1 MSFCELLEFTFDS
14 VIRIPIPDWFQL
26 VIAFVTYLFAFELL
40 RISTITT
47 YLAGLQHTLVTS
59 DIPRTVWSPALHQT
73 IRGFTRDE
81 VALFPERRHIKIPF
95 TRSMIKAAYD
105 RILLKISYPNSIIT
119 LANHAALC
127 MGLMFLFRKS
137 EFLTG
142 VDKKVKRTNNLTV
155 TLLAKN
161 CQLWYDDNSS
171 FKASEG
177 CLFPSL
183 PPVYLSIYLEATKN
197 DQFGKG
203 AQRFFPADP
212 SNPDCMV
219 LIVFKYLRV
228 ADLRDDDPIFSGPH
242 FTVSDAML
250 ASLLRSTCLQLGI
263 RADLCSLHSLRVG
276 GLVTLFAAD
285 VPDSLK
291 QLAGRWKSPTSF
303 VVYAR
308 ATMAQ
313 FGQIAQALNNPSLVT
328 AEHIKQFY
336 QYACL

>member
-1 MSFCELLEFTFDS
+1 MLAFSFDS
-14 VIRIPIPDWFQL
+14 IIRLPIPDWTQFI
-26 VIAFVTYLFAFELL
+26 IAYVTYLFAFELL
-40 RISTITT
+40 RLSSITN
-47 YLAGLQHTLVTS
+47 YLAGLQHTLATS
-59 DIPRTVWSPALHQT
+59 DIPRTVWSAPLHQT
-73 IRGFTRDE
+73 MRGYARDE
-81 VALFPERRHIKIPF
+81 VSLFPERRQIKIPF
-95 TRSMIKAAYD
+95 TRAMIKTAHQ
-105 RILLKISYPNSIIT
+105 RLLSTIYGPHSIVT

-142 VDKKVKRTNNLTV
+142 LDKKVKKTNNLTV
-155 TLLAKN
+155 TLLSKN
-161 CQLWYDDNSS
+161 CQLWYEDGSS
-171 FKASEG
+171 YKASEG
-177 CLFPSL
+177 RSLPSQ

-203 AQRFFPADP
+203 AQRFFPSDP

-219 LIVFKYLRV
+219 NIVYQYIRV
-228 ADLRDDDPIFSGPH
+228 ADLTDNDPLFCSPHITISDKMLSKLLKTTCVISGIKPE
-242 FTVSDAML
+242 
-250 ASLLRSTCLQLGI
+250 
-263 RADLCSLHSLRVG
+263 LCSLHSLRVG
-276 GLVTLFAAD
+276 GLVTLFAAN

-313 FGQIAQALNNPSLVT
+313 FSQIAQALNNVSLVT

-336 QYACL
+336 QFPRL